1 MTETKHTPGPFVSRC
16 PTFQWWQV
24 ISESEGRSVAF
35 IPSMNSL
42 SVNGDYRSNCGDK
55 DAEANAEFFARAGNA
70 HYDLLEALE
79 EVMDIAMQNPSGFDD
94 SSGFDP
100 LDTSPND
107 MNFHLASMQ
116 YHICRAVIA
125 KAKGEEK

>member
-1 MTETKHTPGPFVSRC
+1 MTETKHTQGKLKVVWKRC
-16 PTFQWWQV
+16 AYHIATNDIV
-24 ISESEGRSVAF
+24 VASCY
-35 IPSMNSL
+35 PN
-42 SVNGDYRSNCGDK
+42 DYQYNYVVRPKNE
-55 DAEANAEFFARAGNA
+55 AECIANADFIVRACNA
-70 HYDLLEALE
+70 HDDLLEALE

-94 SSGFDP
+94 SSNFDP